1 MKKISLILLSTA
13 MVLLLHV
20 TTKAQS
26 LQFGVKA
33 GVNMNKLK
41 SAGTSE
47 SGTTPMGGVYARFK
61 LLGFFIQGEA
71 LVSQRGAKLPISTL
85 AGTKDIKV
93 NLTTV
98 DVPVLFGK
106 KFLKV
111 LRVNAGPTYR
121 YLLAARTD
129 GKDSKDNFKSSVVGF
144 QAGVGVDFWKLG
156 VDVRYDGAFGRIDNQ
171 VTNVLAV
178 NYLPLPKTNM
188 GSFQVSVSYRL
199 SKIGF

>member
-61 LLGFFIQGEA
+61 LLGFFVQGEA
-71 LVSQRGAKLPISTL
+71 LVSQRGAKIPM
-85 AGTKDIKV
+85 GTKDIKV

-111 LRVNAGPTYR
+111 LRVNAGPSYR

-129 GKDSKDNFKSSVVGF
+129 GDNSKENFKSSVIGF
-144 QAGVGVDFWKLG
+144 QAGIGIDFWKLG
-156 VDVRYDGAFGRIDNQ
+156 VDVRYDGAFSRIDEK
-171 VTNVLAV
+171 VSPFTTSYPPILT
-178 NYLPLPKTNM
+178 KTTM
-188 GSFQVSVSYRL
+188 GSFQVSLAYRL